1 MRHYDFAVSLK
12 EQYKAIKGLP
22 ENEVAYS
29 LQYIPWILKTTADT
43 YKKHHKRY
51 DFNELLSVAFTAA
64 VEAEKKYD
72 ASTSNKFTTYAQYH
86 VEPALNEYVSNMSKT
101 QLDLQ
106 KRIQG
111 FISSYFEANKVYPA
125 ENIILSELNISE
137 ETFRNLINN
146 GVDLIY
152 LDDEEDSIVCNDAT
166 AEQSLQLDEYIKII
180 EYIDVDNQGV
190 LKMYLVD
197 EHSFTIIGKLLGI
210 TKEKAQR
217 LFDKALLELREEFK
231 RRGITKEDLVWN

>member
-1 MRHYDFAVSLK
+1 MGHYDFAVSLK

-22 ENEVAYS
+22 ETEVAYS

-72 ASTSNKFTTYAQYH
+72 VTTNNKFTTYAQYH

-106 KRIQG
+106 KKIQN
-111 FISSYFEANKVYPA
+111 FINTYYETNKMYPA
-125 ENIILSELNISE
+125 ENIILKELKISE
-137 ETFRNLINN
+137 ETFRNLVNT

-152 LDDEEDSIVCNDAT
+152 IEDNDDTLICNDT
-166 AEQSLQLDEYIKII
+166 SAEQELVIEQYLKIL

-190 LKMYLVD
+190 LKMHLID
-197 EHSFTIIGKLLGI
+197 DLPFSIIAKLLNL

-217 LFDKALLELREEFK
+217 LFDKALVELRQEFNT
-231 RRGITKEDLVWN
+231 RGIHKEDFL